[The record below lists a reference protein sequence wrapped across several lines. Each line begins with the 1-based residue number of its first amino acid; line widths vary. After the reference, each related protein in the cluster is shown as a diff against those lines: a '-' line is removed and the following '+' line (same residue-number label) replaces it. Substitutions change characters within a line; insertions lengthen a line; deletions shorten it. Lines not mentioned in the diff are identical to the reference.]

1 MHGYIVNAGKTMVFC
16 VDSPDAIAN
25 LGNSLYL

>member
-1 MHGYIVNAGKTMVFC
+1 MHGYIVNAGNTMVFC
-16 VDSPDAIAN
+16 FDSPDAIAN

>member
-1 MHGYIVNAGKTMVFC
+1 MHGYIVNAWNTMVFC
-16 VDSPDAIAN
+16 FDSPDAIAN